1 MGSVRERGG
10 MGGRIVP
17 VFLPRDKPRC
27 QLVRLG
33 PRACHLLMHHLR
45 VLSHPDRRYGSE
57 GGPGPG
63 PANSGS
69 VGLQCCLSFPFG
81 KLIYHLPENILVKTS
96 ETLSYKRSL

>member
-1 MGSVRERGG
+1 MPASEVGAQG
-10 MGGRIVP
+10 
-17 VFLPRDKPRC
+17 LPPPNASLKGTKSFRQK
-27 QLVRLG
+27 VWI
-33 PRACHLLMHHLR
+33 
-45 VLSHPDRRYGSE
+45 RRR
-57 GGPGPG
+57 PGPG